1 MKFLPNSA
9 SVEIASRTPF
19 VRGTRF
25 WQRGEVAIEPGRV
38 GPFEILRDGEAV
50 YSKLETGS
58 FWGDDKVKETS
69 AG

>member
-9 SVEIASRTPF
+9 SVEIGSRAPS

-25 WQRGEVAIEPGRV
+25 WQWGEVVIEPGRV
-38 GPFEILRDGEAV
+38 GSFEILRDGEAV

-58 FWGDDKVKETS
+58 FWADDEVKETS